1 MSSEHWDQRFAERPW
16 ISHPDPLLTEVAGEL
31 APGRAIDLGCGPGRN
46 AIWLAERG
54 FQVTGVDASAV
65 GLRQARERAAAA
77 GVHLDLVL
85 ADLRSYLVSES
96 TFDLAVVANLHPG
109 PGELGELLARAVVGL
124 VPGGHLFVVGHH
136 LDNLGLDG
144 PGDPELLY
152 TVERLAA
159 ELPSGLAVDRLE
171 RVERHPGRQSG
182 GPDAAVL
189 LWGRRLALG
198 DPLDPSLPGS
208 RDGS

>member
-1 MSSEHWDQRFAERPW
+1 MTDETWDQRFAEQPW
-16 ISHPDPLLTEVAGEL
+16 ISHPDPLLTQIVGEL

-46 AIWLAERG
+46 AIWLAEQG

-77 GVHLDLVL
+77 GVHLDLIL
-85 ADLRSYLVSES
+85 ADLRDYRVPES
-96 TFDLAVVANLHPG
+96 LFDLAVVANLHPG
-109 PGELGELLARAVVGL
+109 PGGLKPILAEAVAGL

-136 LDNLGLDG
+136 VDNLGFDG

-152 TVERLAA
+152 TVERMAA
-159 ELPSGLAVDRLE
+159 EIPPGLAIDRLE
-171 RVERHPGRQSG
+171 RVERQPSHPSG

-189 LWGRRLALG
+189 LWGRRPA
-198 DPLDPSLPGS
+198 GS
-208 RDGS
+208 EPAAPPAVGTAR